1 MKHLETRRIR
11 KTATRLYVKARR
23 ALRKDGFPA
32 IALTSVLTVGF
43 GLTLSASAVSVP
55 EDNATENPQTVAAAQ
70 VGTPDEFFYRTS
82 PDGAMSAA
90 LPARLEAQPS
100 MLAKALETTGGTTQ
114 VLKKATTTT
123 TTTAETTAAAT
134 TSTEETQS
142 ETVTETE
149 AESEN
154 KYESEATEPVAW
166 EEGVEEEIDSGF
178 ETEPTEGSVYDYVS
192 EDEIIML
199 AKTVAQEGGD
209 CSYTQQACVVWT
221 VLNRV
226 DSPEWPNTISGNL
239 TMSGQFAYYSNKS
252 YRDDHYQVAYD
263 QVYNWLFGGERYL
276 GSDYQYFYGDGW
288 RNHFYGKNSS
298 EYVPD

>member
-1 MKHLETRRIR
+1 MKHLNTRRIR
-11 KTATRLYVKARR
+11 KAAKRLVVRTRRIMRRDSFAVVATL
-23 ALRKDGFPA
+23 
-32 IALTSVLTVGF
+32 SVLGTC
-43 GLTLSASAVSVP
+43 LCLSSTTSASGISAETTDDSSLAVPV
-55 EDNATENPQTVAAAQ
+55 AQ
-70 VGTPDEFFYRTS
+70 VGASPEFSYKTS
-82 PDGAMSAA
+82 PYGVLHAA
-90 LPARLEAQPS
+90 LPAESGLNSPE
-100 MLAKALETTGGTTQ
+100 LIKALETTSGTTLDS
-114 VLKKATTTT
+114 VSTESTTTTKATTV
-123 TTTAETTAAAT
+123 
-134 TSTEETQS
+134 SSPTEETQS

-149 AESEN
+149 DESEN
-154 KYESEATEPVAW
+154 ETEATESTAW
-166 EEGVEEEIDSGF
+166 TDVEEDETDSGF
-178 ETEPTEGSVYDYVS
+178 EAESTEGSVYDYVS

-226 DSPEWPNTISGNL
+226 DSWEWPNTISENL
-239 TMSGQFAYYSNKS
+239 NMGGQFAYYSWKP